1 MIKFIDLLT
10 VIPGDV
16 ELKVS
21 ETCHDCNVVYATEE
35 FYNGPAR
42 GILISNT
49 GSEEYRTSVL
59 KGYVSRIFPNGENGM
74 CVCISRE
81 PERKNKDNEV

>member
-21 ETCHDCNVVYATEE
+21 ETCHDGDTVHATEE

-42 GILISNT
+42 EILISNT
-49 GSEEYRTSVL
+49 GTEEYRVSVL
-59 KGYVSRIFPNGENGM
+59 GGYVSRIFPNGENGM

-81 PERKNKDNEV
+81 PERKKKDDEV